1 MSKMVGENGKNFPP
15 AKLAERG
22 EKNNLF
28 FKSAPAKK
36 SVSIWGNSRFSKKIM
51 AGNFGGKKCSL
62 KNGGA

>member
-36 SVSIWGNSRFSKKIM
+36 SVSIWGKSRFSKKLWREIL
-51 AGNFGGKKCSL
+51 AG

>member
-28 FKSAPAKK
+28 FKSAPAKN
-36 SVSIWGNSRFSKKIM
+36 SVSIWGNSRFSKKLWREIL
-51 AGNFGGKKCSL
+51 AG
-62 KNGGA
+62 KNVA